1 MKKLFLTLALG
12 AVGLGGMFAQQY
24 KGVVKTNP
32 LGYFAGQYM
41 IGYEHM
47 LTDRMSVQLMP
58 GLVSQNSS
66 QSWNYG
72 TEVYSY
78 EQKKSGFIV
87 IPEFRYYVSPD
98 RTGAPHGLY
107 VAALARVLMLTYDLE
122 DTGDLFPYGDLS
134 REDKR
139 TVFGGGAVLG
149 YQYATSGGFTL
160 EAFAGP
166 QFKSVSFDRTYDSAA
181 IPTTE
186 AGDALFEEKFAD
198 ISLSGVDNS
207 GAGLRFGVNIGYA
220 F

>member
-1 MKKLFLTLALG
+1 
-12 AVGLGGMFAQQY
+12 
-24 KGVVKTNP
+24 
-32 LGYFAGQYM
+32 
-41 IGYEHM
+41 
-47 LTDRMSVQLMP
+47 MSVQLMP
-58 GLVSQNSS
+58 GLVSQSSS
-66 QSWNYG
+66 QSWNFG

-166 QFKSVSFDRTYDSAA
+166 QFPVEDRFDGGPHPVAGEGTRAVHRREDGDEHFGAKGGEDIPSGRGLVIAGSFTAHLAQLLDRRG
-181 IPTTE
+181 P
-186 AGDALFEEKFAD
+186 
-198 ISLSGVDNS
+198 
-207 GAGLRFGVNIGYA
+207 RFREGG
-220 F
+220 